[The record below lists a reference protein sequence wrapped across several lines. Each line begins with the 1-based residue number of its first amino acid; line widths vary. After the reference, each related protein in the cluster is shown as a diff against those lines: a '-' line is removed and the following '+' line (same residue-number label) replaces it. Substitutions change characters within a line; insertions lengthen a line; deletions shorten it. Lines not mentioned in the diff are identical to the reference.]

1 MYESFDDG
9 NLEVSKGIIG
19 STPDILCLHLSTG
32 TPKGVVISHANILSF
47 LEWSIN
53 NYQITNNDVFAQVSP
68 MYFDNSVFDFYT
80 ALFSGA
86 SLVPIKKEITNDLK
100 ELISLIDITKCSI
113 WFSVPSFLVYLQTMK
128 VLNDKTF
135 SKYKNFYVWGRGFP
149 KHELKKLYNL
159 YKRQAKIINVYGPT
173 EGYVFAPHMKFQK
186 MILKK

>member
-1 MYESFDDG
+1 
-9 NLEVSKGIIG
+9 
-19 STPDILCLHLSTG
+19 
-32 TPKGVVISHANILSF
+32 
-47 LEWSIN
+47 
-53 NYQITNNDVFAQVSP
+53 

-135 SKYKNFYVWGRGFP
+135 QSIRIFMFGGEGFP
-149 KHELKKLYNL
+149 KHELKNFIIFINGKQKL
-159 YKRQAKIINVYGPT
+159 
-173 EGYVFAPHMKFQK
+173 
-186 MILKK
+186 